1 MEALKNFL
9 KSPLVLSIIGLILIL
24 ASLFDVMGVKL
35 LFFKVKLG
43 FGVIILGIYLIIEA
57 IPGLVE
63 DQS

>member
-43 FGVIILGIYLIIEA
+43 FGVALLGIYLIIEA